1 MPNRGKWDDANG
13 LSWQV
18 WRRAQSTGL
27 IVERTRTQLAR
38 RRIGGVSTH
47 HALAA
52 DIRRRWGIG
61 WPAAWRGGDLP
72 LFAAHFGGLAAS
84 RWQPGPPVARD
95 TARHP
100 TIARRYVTG
109 ASPAFS
115 VDPIEPSHE
124 AAAVTWTS
132 GSGIGTAVPASS
144 PPGVPVSASRSRPPG
159 SVVERSVGPRS
170 TERWRVYPKSSAPQ
184 RRDTAGDPRERPA
197 GIREA
202 AETTLVT
209 PVAAAMVASEGSHPG
224 TTIVSR
230 EVGAPLISSAVVR
243 PLVWRM
249 SARTGDRAVWTPWRS
264 TAQPSLPT
272 VSTAREHEARH
283 RASSPSPDASPGPG
297 DQPADLPS
305 ADVLAGRP
313 PSETAAG
320 RISRAAFANARLAQR
335 DAGGSA
341 IDRGPMD
348 STLRS
353 AEAQALA
360 WVESMSAAGPRHEDH
375 GRSGQQPPASVLTV
389 RDGMMVSRVAR
400 QASRF
405 ADPTRTEQP
414 GQAMEVSGRSL
425 GGLLPM
431 AFTGFNRP
439 SIGRQGARP
448 LDLISR
454 SLAPPRAAEPTGF
467 GVSRPWMHSAPA
479 RPGRMVDAPVESVE
493 FGRASLASTATAKG
507 WMERTTATGRLVSEV
522 LRLPITDS
530 GQPSVA
536 AATMFGVRSPEMPTP
551 EVGSPEPSTVAVTPM
566 AGRRADQVV
575 DRAIAELGSPEP
587 SMVVGMPM
595 AGRRADQVVD
605 RAITEAGSPEPSTLV
620 TMPMVGRRA
629 NWVVDRAISE
639 VGSREPSTVVVTP
652 TVGQRAGQLVE
663 RAVTRPAVPARGI
676 GVIPL
681 VAHAESRPG
690 GLLLHRSPLLFA
702 NLARPGDALW
712 RHDGGPAMP
721 ALPTESA
728 DARSESVGRP
738 SEVGTLANTRMIDRV
753 AQGRRSAEGPGGAVR
768 SPWSID
774 LATVLTP
781 MRSVTISRLALGP
794 TMASEKQHDAPGP
807 APTGGHELLFAVRP
821 AEGVQVTTVQRMSE
835 FLVQAAPAPIA
846 AVAHV
851 PAGPGQD
858 VRAGEAPAGA
868 ANRPVD
874 LDELVDRAW
883 QKLMR
888 KVSIEQERRGYAR
901 WDWQS

>member
-1 MPNRGKWDDANG
+1 MPIRGKWDDPSG
-13 LSWQV
+13 LGWQV

-27 IVERTRTQLAR
+27 VVERTRTQLAR
-38 RRIGGVSTH
+38 RRLGGVSAH

-52 DIRRRWGIG
+52 DIRRRWGVG

-84 RWQPGPPVARD
+84 RWQHGPPGAGD
-95 TARHP
+95 TERHP
-100 TIARRYVTG
+100 TIAGRYVTG
-109 ASPAFS
+109 ASPARA
-115 VDPIEPSHE
+115 VDPIEPS

-132 GSGIGTAVPASS
+132 DFGIGTAVPASS
-144 PPGVPVSASRSRPPG
+144 PAGVPVSASRSRPPG
-159 SVVERSVGPRS
+159 SVVERSVGSRS
-170 TERWRVYPKSSAPQ
+170 SERWRVDPKSSAPQ
-184 RRDTAGDPRERPA
+184 RRDTAGDSQERPA
-197 GIREA
+197 GIRDA

-209 PVAAAMVASEGSHPG
+209 PAAAAMVASEGSHPG
-224 TTIVSR
+224 TTILSR
-230 EVGAPLISSAVVR
+230 AVGAPLISSAAVL
-243 PLVWRM
+243 PLVWHM

-264 TAQPSLPT
+264 MPQAFLPT
-272 VSTAREHEARH
+272 VSAAREHEVRH
-283 RASSPSPDASPGPG
+283 GAPWSSPDASRGPG
-297 DQPADLPS
+297 APPAELPS
-305 ADVLAGRP
+305 SDVLAGRP

-335 DAGGSA
+335 DAEGSA

-348 STLRS
+348 STPRS

-375 GRSGQQPPASVLTV
+375 ERSGQQPPAPVLTV
-389 RDGMMVSRVAR
+389 RDGMVVSRVAR

-405 ADPTRTEQP
+405 ADPTRAVQP

-431 AFTGFNRP
+431 AFTGSYRP
-439 SIGRQGARP
+439 NIGQQSARP

-454 SLAPPRAAEPTGF
+454 SPAPPRAAEPTGF
-467 GVSRPWMHSAPA
+467 GVSRPWVHSAPA
-479 RPGRMVDAPVESVE
+479 RRGRMVRPPVESVE
-493 FGRASLASTATAKG
+493 FGRASLASTGTAKG
-507 WMERTTATGRLVSEV
+507 WMERTSVMGRLVSQAP
-522 LRLPITDS
+522 RPPMTDS
-530 GQPSVA
+530 GQPPVV

-551 EVGSPEPSTVAVTPM
+551 EAVSSEPSTVAVTP
-566 AGRRADQVV
+566 
-575 DRAIAELGSPEP
+575 
-587 SMVVGMPM
+587 
-595 AGRRADQVVD
+595 
-605 RAITEAGSPEPSTLV
+605 T
-620 TMPMVGRRA
+620 VGRRA
-629 NWVVDRAISE
+629 
-639 VGSREPSTVVVTP
+639 
-652 TVGQRAGQLVE
+652 GQLLE
-663 RAVTRPAVPARGI
+663 RAVTRPAAPARGI
-676 GVIPL
+676 GAIPL

-702 NLARPGDALW
+702 NLARPRDALW
-712 RHDGGPAMP
+712 RHGGGPAMP

-738 SEVGTLANTRMIDRV
+738 SDVGTLANTRMIDRV
-753 AQGRRSAEGPGGAVR
+753 AQGRRSAEGPVGAVR
-768 SPWSID
+768 SPWSLD

-781 MRSVTISRLALGP
+781 IRSVTISRFALGP
-794 TMASEKQHDAPGP
+794 TMASEEEPHDAPGP
-807 APTGGHELLFAVRP
+807 APTGGRELVFAVRP
-821 AEGVQVTTVQRMSE
+821 AEGAQVTAVQRTSE
-835 FLVQAAPAPIA
+835 FLVQAAPAPIP

>member
-1 MPNRGKWDDANG
+1 MPIRGKWDDPNG
-13 LSWQV
+13 LGWQV

-27 IVERTRTQLAR
+27 VVERTRTQLAR
-38 RRIGGVSTH
+38 RRLGGVSAH

-72 LFAAHFGGLAAS
+72 LFAAHFAGLAAS
-84 RWQPGPPVARD
+84 RWQHGPPAARD

-100 TIARRYVTG
+100 TIARRYVTR

-115 VDPIEPSHE
+115 VDPIEPSPE

-159 SVVERSVGPRS
+159 SVVERSVGSRS
-170 TERWRVYPKSSAPQ
+170 SERWRVDPKSSAPQ
-184 RRDTAGDPRERPA
+184 RRDTAGDSQERPA
-197 GIREA
+197 GIRDA

-209 PVAAAMVASEGSHPG
+209 PAAAAMVASEGSHPG
-224 TTIVSR
+224 TTILSR
-230 EVGAPLISSAVVR
+230 AVGAPLISSAAVL

-264 TAQPSLPT
+264 MPQAFLPT
-272 VSTAREHEARH
+272 VSAAREHEVRH
-283 RASSPSPDASPGPG
+283 GAPGSSPDASRGPG
-297 DQPADLPS
+297 APPAELPS
-305 ADVLAGRP
+305 SDVLAGHP

-320 RISRAAFANARLAQR
+320 RISRAPFANARLAQR
-335 DAGGSA
+335 DAEGSA

-348 STLRS
+348 STPRS

-375 GRSGQQPPASVLTV
+375 ERSGQQPPAPVLTV
-389 RDGMMVSRVAR
+389 RDGMVVSRVAR

-405 ADPTRTEQP
+405 ADPTRAVQP

-431 AFTGFNRP
+431 AFTGSYRP
-439 SIGRQGARP
+439 NIGQQGARP

-454 SLAPPRAAEPTGF
+454 SPAPPRAAEPTGF
-467 GVSRPWMHSAPA
+467 GVSRPWVHSAPA
-479 RPGRMVDAPVESVE
+479 RRGRMVRPPVESVE
-493 FGRASLASTATAKG
+493 FGRASLASTGTAKG
-507 WMERTTATGRLVSEV
+507 WMERTSGMGRLVSQAP
-522 LRLPITDS
+522 RPPMTDS
-530 GQPSVA
+530 GQPPVV
-536 AATMFGVRSPEMPTP
+536 AATMFGVGSPEMPTP
-551 EVGSPEPSTVAVTPM
+551 EAVSPEPSTVAVTPM
-566 AGRRADQVV
+566 AGRRADRVV
-575 DRAIAELGSPEP
+575 DRAIAEVGSP
-587 SMVVGMPM
+587 
-595 AGRRADQVVD
+595 
-605 RAITEAGSPEPSTLV
+605 
-620 TMPMVGRRA
+620 
-629 NWVVDRAISE
+629 
-639 VGSREPSTVVVTP
+639 EPSTVVVTP
-652 TVGQRAGQLVE
+652 MVGRRAGQVVE

-676 GVIPL
+676 GAIPL

-702 NLARPGDALW
+702 NLARPRDALG
-712 RHDGGPAMP
+712 RHGGGPATP

-728 DARSESVGRP
+728 DARSESAGRP
-738 SEVGTLANTRMIDRV
+738 SDIGTLANAWMIDRA
-753 AQGRRSAEGPGGAVR
+753 AQGRRSVEGPVGAVR

-774 LATVLTP
+774 LATALTP
-781 MRSVTISRLALGP
+781 MRSVTISRFALGP
-794 TMASEKQHDAPGP
+794 IMAPEGEQHDAPGP
-807 APTGGHELLFAVRP
+807 SPTGGHELLFAVRP
-821 AEGVQVTTVQRMSE
+821 AEGVQVTTVQRTSE
-835 FLVQAAPAPIA
+835 FPVQAAPAPIP

-901 WDWQS
+901 WNWQS

>member
-1 MPNRGKWDDANG
+1 MPNRRKWDDPNG
-13 LSWQV
+13 LGWQV

-38 RRIGGVSTH
+38 RRIGGVSAH

-61 WPAAWRGGDLP
+61 WPAAWHGGNLP

-84 RWQPGPPVARD
+84 RWQHGPPVARD

-100 TIARRYVTG
+100 TIAGRYVTG
-109 ASPAFS
+109 ASPALA
-115 VDPIEPSHE
+115 VDSIEPS
-124 AAAVTWTS
+124 AAAVTRTS
-132 GSGIGTAVPASS
+132 GSGIGTAVPPSS
-144 PPGVPVSASRSRPPG
+144 PAGVPVSASRSRPPG
-159 SVVERSVGPRS
+159 SAVERSVGPQS
-170 TERWRVYPKSSAPQ
+170 TERWRVDQKSSAPQ
-184 RRDTAGDPRERPA
+184 RRDTGGDPRERPA

-209 PVAAAMVASEGSHPG
+209 PAAAAMVASEGSHPG
-224 TTIVSR
+224 TTILSR
-230 EVGAPLISSAVVR
+230 AVGAPLISSAAVL

-249 SARTGDRAVWTPWRS
+249 SARTEGRAVWSPWRP
-264 TAQPSLPT
+264 TAQASLPT
-272 VSTAREHEARH
+272 VSRAREHEARH
-283 RASSPSPDASPGPG
+283 GAPWPSPDASPGSG

-305 ADVLAGRP
+305 AEVLESRS

-341 IDRGPMD
+341 IERGPTD

-360 WVESMSAAGPRHEDH
+360 WVESMSAARPPHEDH
-375 GRSGQQPPASVLTV
+375 GRSGQQPPAPVLTV
-389 RDGMMVSRVAR
+389 RDGMVVSRVAR

-405 ADPTRTEQP
+405 ADPTRAEQP
-414 GQAMEVSGRSL
+414 GQAMEASGRSL

-431 AFTGFNRP
+431 AFTGSYRP
-439 SIGRQGARP
+439 SIGQQGARP

-454 SLAPPRAAEPTGF
+454 SLAPPRAAEPTGS
-467 GVSRPWMHSAPA
+467 GVSRPWVHSAPA
-479 RPGRMVDAPVESVE
+479 RRGRMVRAPVESVE
-493 FGRASLASTATAKG
+493 FDRASLASAGTAKG
-507 WMERTTATGRLVSEV
+507 WMERTTVMGRLVSQAP
-522 LRLPITDS
+522 RLPITDS
-530 GQPSVA
+530 RQPPVVT
-536 AATMFGVRSPEMPTP
+536 ATMFSVRSPEMPTP
-551 EVGSPEPSTVAVTPM
+551 EAVSPEPSTVAVTPM
-566 AGRRADQVV
+566 AGRRADRVV
-575 DRAIAELGSPEP
+575 DRAIAE
-587 SMVVGMPM
+587 V
-595 AGRRADQVVD
+595 
-605 RAITEAGSPEPSTLV
+605 GSPEPSTVV
-620 TMPMVGRRA
+620 TTPMVGRRA
-629 NWVVDRAISE
+629 DRVVERAITE
-639 VGSREPSTVVVTP
+639 VGSPEPSTVAVTP
-652 TVGQRAGQLVE
+652 TVGRGAGQLVE

-676 GVIPL
+676 RAIPL

-702 NLARPGDALW
+702 NLARPRDALG
-712 RHDGGPAMP
+712 RHGGGPATP

-728 DARSESVGRP
+728 DARSESAGRP
-738 SEVGTLANTRMIDRV
+738 SDIGTLANTRMIDRV
-753 AQGRRSAEGPGGAVR
+753 AQGWRSAEGPVGAVR
-768 SPWSID
+768 SPWSLD
-774 LATVLTP
+774 LATALTP
-781 MRSVTISRLALGP
+781 MRSVTISRFALGP
-794 TMASEKQHDAPGP
+794 IMAPEGEQHDAPGP
-807 APTGGHELLFAVRP
+807 SPTGGHELLFAVRP
-821 AEGVQVTTVQRMSE
+821 AEGVQVTTVQRTSE
-835 FLVQAAPAPIA
+835 FPVQAAPAPIP

-901 WDWQS
+901 WNWQS